1 MIKLTIGVAT
11 AALCLGWQVA
21 RAQDPSDHEPKT
33 QGQILKEQSQA
44 CEGLRGAELKDC
56 MANYVGPA
64 KDANIDSAEKASA
77 GVAGASGSDAKQK
90 DSAKDDSGSADVDM
104 KNSEK
109 RGPVGPMK
117 NSPDKQKQ

>member
-21 RAQDPSDHEPKT
+21 HAQADPSDHEPKS

-56 MANYVGPA
+56 MANYVGPS
-64 KDANIDSAEKASA
+64 KDAANIDSAEKASA
-77 GVAGASGSDAKQK
+77 GAAAGG
-90 DSAKDDSGSADVDM
+90 G
-104 KNSEK
+104 K
-109 RGPVGPMK
+109 RC
-117 NSPDKQKQ
+117 QET